1 MCSLSKIKVKNLL
14 TDFENLGGLK
24 RSKGFFV
31 EDGETIY
38 PFSSSAG
45 NNCDEAL
52 EDYIIKKYKVQNRP
66 VYVKPYKTESRVFN
80 EVLFGRV
87 LNKADTNSVYSYPI
101 LLKND
106 NMSHTNVNNMIY
118 LQDKDKWFTRGLMS
132 QDVNEIGL
140 YCVRGDEVIDK
151 LFEEN
156 FSFFERK
163 KIQNP
168 FVFLQDNDDFDREI
182 NSKNGMAFISI
193 EDEDFKQMLLEI
205 MTPECLDE
213 LNLLIMETNVSG
225 LDDVNSENLFFY
237 KLDRNS
243 EKFDGVIILDNEF
256 TIFENGDVSHNILLS
271 DVNDKARFKEL
282 CEDIITKERTSW
294 SPFCF
299 LNNSHKD
306 RIKIINDLIYDGKL
320 SSSQIAGIKKLL
332 EFDYDKEM
340 INVCKTYQG
349 IYVPVQKIEAQKYLI
364 DFNRNNLEL

>member
-1 MCSLSKIKVKNLL
+1 
-14 TDFENLGGLK
+14 
-24 RSKGFFV
+24 
-31 EDGETIY
+31 
-38 PFSSSAG
+38 
-45 NNCDEAL
+45 
-52 EDYIIKKYKVQNRP
+52 
-66 VYVKPYKTESRVFN
+66 
-80 EVLFGRV
+80 
-87 LNKADTNSVYSYPI
+87 
-101 LLKND
+101 
-106 NMSHTNVNNMIY
+106 
-118 LQDKDKWFTRGLMS
+118 
-132 QDVNEIGL
+132 
-140 YCVRGDEVIDK
+140 
-151 LFEEN
+151 
-156 FSFFERK
+156 
-163 KIQNP
+163 
-168 FVFLQDNDDFDREI
+168 LQDNDDFDREG
-182 NSKNGMAFISI
+182 NSKSGMAFISI

-243 EKFDGVIILDNEF
+243 EKFDGVIIIDNEF
-256 TIFENGDVSHNILLS
+256 TIFENGDVCHNILLS

-349 IYVPVQKIEAQKYLI
+349 IYVPVQKIEAQKYLM

>member
-1 MCSLSKIKVKNLL
+1 M
-14 TDFENLGGLK
+14 
-24 RSKGFFV
+24 
-31 EDGETIY
+31 
-38 PFSSSAG
+38 
-45 NNCDEAL
+45 
-52 EDYIIKKYKVQNRP
+52 
-66 VYVKPYKTESRVFN
+66 KPYKTESRVFN
-80 EVLFGRV
+80 EVFFGRV

-101 LLKND
+101 LLKTD
-106 NMSHTNVNNMIY
+106 NMPHTNVNNIIY

-168 FVFLQDNDDFDREI
+168 FVFLQDNDDFDREV
-182 NSKNGMAFISI
+182 NSKSGMAFISI

-205 MTPECLDE
+205 MTTECLDE

-243 EKFDGVIILDNEF
+243 EKFDGLIIIDNEF
-256 TIFENGDVSHNILLS
+256 TIFENGGVSHNILLS

-349 IYVPVQKIEAQKYLI
+349 IYVPVQKIEAQKYLM